1 MSEAD
6 VTSHLAPRD
15 ALTDE
20 RRELTATRLGL
31 YGLVIILVASIVVG
45 EIYPALTS
53 LMCMLLVGLP
63 LMVRRRLCMPLP
75 WTMAALTAAVTV
87 LHSAGI
93 LLSAYDLVWW
103 WDLLTHFMATS
114 VLAVAANL
122 VILVRGRQAVPRALP
137 TKYVPLVSLGLVI
150 VLGMVWEAGEF
161 TVDMAFGLKTQYSL
175 QDTAID
181 LSVDI
186 LGGVLVAIVIP
197 PYLNGLE
204 EDYGI
209 CDLSPAAP

>member
-1 MSEAD
+1 
-6 VTSHLAPRD
+6 
-15 ALTDE
+15 
-20 RRELTATRLGL
+20 
-31 YGLVIILVASIVVG
+31 
-45 EIYPALTS
+45 
-53 LMCMLLVGLP
+53 
-63 LMVRRRLCMPLP
+63 
-75 WTMAALTAAVTV
+75 MAALTVTVTV

-93 LLSAYDLVWW
+93 LLSAYSLVWW

-161 TVDMAFGLKTQYSL
+161 AVDMAFGLMTQYSL

-197 PYLNGLE
+197 PYLDGLE
-204 EDYGI
+204 EDFGI
-209 CDLSPAAP
+209 CEVNPAAP

>member
-1 MSEAD
+1 MSEAN
-6 VTSHLAPRD
+6 VPSHLASHD

-93 LLSAYDLVWW
+93 LLSAYDRVWW

-161 TVDMAFGLKTQYSL
+161 AVDMAFGLMTQYSL

-209 CDLSPAAP
+209 CDISPAAP

>member
-1 MSEAD
+1 MSVAA
-6 VTSHLAPRD
+6 APSPPVSRD

-20 RRELTATRLGL
+20 LRERAITRLGL
-31 YGLVIILVASIVVG
+31 YALAVVLVASVVVG
-45 EIYPALTS
+45 EVYPALTS
-53 LMCMLLVGLP
+53 VMCMLIIILP
-63 LMVRRRLCMPLP
+63 LMARRRLCMPLP
-75 WTMAALTAAVTV
+75 WTMSALAVAVTV

-93 LLSAYDLVWW
+93 LVHAYDLIWW

-122 VILVRGRQAVPRALP
+122 VILVRGRRAVPRALP

-150 VLGMVWEAGEF
+150 VLGMVWEAAEF
-161 TVDMAFGLKTQYSL
+161 IADIAFDLTTQYSL

-186 LGGVLVAIVIP
+186 LGGVLVAVVMP
-197 PYLNGLE
+197 PYLDSLE

-209 CDLSPAAP
+209 CEVSSESP

>member
-1 MSEAD
+1 MSD
-6 VTSHLAPRD
+6 VAAPPSPMPHD

-20 RRELTATRLGL
+20 RRERTITRLGL
-31 YGLVIILVASIVVG
+31 YALAVILVASIVVG

-53 LMCMLLVGLP
+53 MMCMFFVILP
-63 LMVRRRLCMPLP
+63 LMVRQRLCMPLP
-75 WTMAALTAAVTV
+75 WTMSALTVAVTV

-93 LLSAYDLVWW
+93 LSHAYDLVWW

-122 VILVRGRQAVPRALP
+122 VILVRGRRAVPRALP

-150 VLGMVWEAGEF
+150 VLGMVWEAAEF
-161 TVDMAFGLKTQYSL
+161 IADIAFGLTTQYSL

-186 LGGVLVAIVIP
+186 LGGVLVAIVMP
-197 PYLNGLE
+197 PYLDSLE

-209 CDLSPAAP
+209 CAVSPETP